1 MNSSKTV
8 TALIAATVLIAG
20 CTQVESEK
28 PGDEAHITEV
38 VDGDTLEAEIRNR
51 TVTLRLQGVDTPE
64 VHTSNN
70 VSEWECSMTQQ
81 HLREHGEKAS
91 QFVKENYDDKE
102 VRVVYRGE
110 GYYGRTLASV
120 YLNGTNLEKQLLRK
134 GLAQTYESSSFEE
147 KQRFL
152 QIESKTR
159 RKEKGVWSVC

>member
-1 MNSSKTV
+1 MPSSEIKTI
-8 TALIAATVLIAG
+8 LIISAVLISG
-20 CTQVESEK
+20 CTQIESGE
-28 PGDEAHITEV
+28 PGDQAHITEV
-38 VDGDTLEAEIRNR
+38 VDGDTLEAEIRNN

-70 VSEWECSMTQQ
+70 VSEWECNMTRQ
-81 HLREHGEKAS
+81 HLREYGEKAS
-91 QFVKENYDDKE
+91 RFVKENYDDQE